1 MMPKKH
7 VWNTVVCALFVLSGA
22 GTAAAQGPQG
32 PAAMGFAPTGETGAA
47 VSLVSAERGTG
58 RSSFRITDS
67 QFGREQLQFPRVRN
81 AQLRARP
88 RLAARF
94 QQANITQPAAEV
106 FVRVFKR
113 DRELEVWAR
122 PEGGTEFRHLTTYAI
137 CAAAGKPG
145 PKLRQ
150 GDMQVPE
157 GFYFIDLFN
166 PVSQYHLSL
175 RINYPNERDVRASN
189 GRSGLGGDIY
199 IHGDCVSEGCLA
211 ITDEGIEEM
220 YWLAVEARA
229 AGQSQIPV
237 HIFPARIDEAELDR
251 IRPLFSDQ
259 PGLVEFWETLRPG
272 YEYFEEHR
280 RLPGITVDARGTYRL
295 FATD

>member
-1 MMPKKH
+1 MMPKKPF
-7 VWNTVVCALFVLSGA
+7 WNTVMCALFVLAGA
-22 GTAAAQGPQG
+22 GTAEAQG
-32 PAAMGFAPTGETGAA
+32 PAAMGFASSGESGSA
-47 VSLVSAERGTG
+47 VSLVTSERGTG
-58 RSSFRITDS
+58 RSSFRVTDT

-113 DRELEVWAR
+113 DRELEVWVR
-122 PEGGTEFRHLTTYAI
+122 PEGATQFRHLTTYPI

-145 PKLRQ
+145 PKQRQ

-189 GRSGLGGDIY
+189 GRGRLGGDIY
-199 IHGDCVSEGCLA
+199 IHGDCVSAGCLA
-211 ITDEGIEEM
+211 LTDGGIEEM

-229 AGQSQIPV
+229 AGQTHIPV
-237 HIFPARIDEAELDR
+237 HIFPARIDEAELSR
-251 IRPLFSDQ
+251 IAPMFSDQ
-259 PGLVEFWETLRPG
+259 PELMEFWETLRPG
-272 YEYFEEHR
+272 YEYFEENR
-280 RLPGITVDARGTYRL
+280 RLPRMTVDARGTYRL
-295 FATD
+295 AATD